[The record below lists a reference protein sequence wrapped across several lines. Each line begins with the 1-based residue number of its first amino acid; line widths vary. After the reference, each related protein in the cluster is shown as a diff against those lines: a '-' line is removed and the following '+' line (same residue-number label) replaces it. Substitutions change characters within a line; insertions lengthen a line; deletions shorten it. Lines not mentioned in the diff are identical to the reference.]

1 MQKQDGTAN
10 QQAGRDIINYHNEA
24 QKPSSSSLEITNVR
38 YKGSQMDFLL
48 RNLGDV
54 DLIIHE
60 IKLTN
65 TLPKPKPG
73 SCPPATPGAGGIL
86 MPSAKYEVDADS
98 YKVDAN
104 SINEGESKA
113 INVSHVI
120 PAHSADR
127 ILIAINLY
135 CGSKFKI
142 EFKYNK
148 DQIASFT
155 ESNER

>member
-1 MQKQDGTAN
+1 
-10 QQAGRDIINYHNEA
+10 
-24 QKPSSSSLEITNVR
+24 
-38 YKGSQMDFLL
+38 MDFLL

-65 TLPKPKPG
+65 TLPKRKPG
-73 SCPPATPGAGGIL
+73 TCPPEPNGIL
-86 MPSAKYEVDADS
+86 KPSAKYEVDAG
-98 YKVDAN
+98 
-104 SINEGESKA
+104 SINEGKSKA
-113 INVSHVI
+113 LNVSHVI

-127 ILIAINLY
+127 ILIAVNSY
-135 CGSKFKI
+135 CGHKLKI

-155 ESNER
+155 ESN